1 MNGVHEREY
10 AHHPL
15 AVFILTSSVFQYM
28 YKWHHTYRF
37 STWSEMSTALATRIL
52 AAPTHASAPSPILRL
67 LATQHEFV
75 RTRLE
80 AGKVPTAPMLKAFLE
95 TLVQELRPLVK
106 AAPPTLQAFFKS
118 GLTSLGWVVASNS
131 PAPGSAPPQAEAVLG
146 FLDTALAECAAKT
159 GEFPVYG
166 TALAESVAKE
176 LMTGRSMM
184 NDGAIKHLTGD
195 AQANRIGVGLKWD
208 SEKNSYV
215 MGMTVDR
222 HFVAGTD
229 PYFSD
234 RVSTWKEEEFVP
246 WLAQQSD
253 ETLHGDG
260 NDGNPIHRGQMLSW
274 LGVGVV
280 ERLAASDPFLAQM
293 QAEKEALQA
302 AKHAAQK
309 ADAPARRLQLRKE
322 AAAAEEAAKAAKATR
337 QAEADA
343 AQADREKK
351 AAEEARVRAA
361 KEEKAQQ
368 ELAAAL
374 DTDDAALANMSKK
387 DVIALIRKF
396 ASPESD
402 LLVANARVLMSPAS
416 TKEQVV
422 ALWRQVKEAE
432 TR

>member
-1 MNGVHEREY
+1 
-10 AHHPL
+10 
-15 AVFILTSSVFQYM
+15 
-28 YKWHHTYRF
+28 
-37 STWSEMSTALATRIL
+37 MSTARAARVL
-52 AAPTHASAPSPILRL
+52 AAPTHASAPTPLLRL
-67 LATQHEFV
+67 LATKYEFV
-75 RTRLE
+75 RTRIE
-80 AGKVPTAPMLKAFLE
+80 AGKVPTAPMLKSFLE
-95 TLVQELRPLVK
+95 ALVQELRPHVK
-106 AAPPTLQAFFKS
+106 AAPLTLQEFLKS
-118 GLTSLGWVVASNS
+118 GLASLGWIVASNS

-146 FLDTALAECAAKT
+146 FLDSALAECAAKT

-166 TALAESVAKE
+166 TALAESVAEE
-176 LMTGRSMM
+176 LMTGRSIM
-184 NDGAIKHLTGD
+184 NDGAIKHFSCD
-195 AQANRIGVGLKWD
+195 AHANMKGVGLKWD

-215 MGMTVDR
+215 MGMTVDG
-222 HFVAGTD
+222 HFWGHGGGTW
-229 PYFSD
+229 
-234 RVSTWKEEEFVP
+234 TEEEFVP

-253 ETLHGDG
+253 EALYGDG
-260 NDGNPIHRGQMLSW
+260 NDGNPIHRGQMLGW

-280 ERLAASDPFLAQM
+280 ERLAASDPFLAEM

-302 AKHAAQK
+302 AVIRQAKAAKKAAKAAGHAAWI
-309 ADAPARRLQLRKE
+309 ADAPRRAAEEADAPRRAAEE
-322 AAAAEEAAKAAKATR
+322 AAVEEAAKAAR
-337 QAEADA
+337 QAQADK

-351 AAEEARVRAA
+351 AAEEARVQAA

-432 TR
+432 TS

>member
-1 MNGVHEREY
+1 VSPSVDIMNVDR
-10 AHHPL
+10 P
-15 AVFILTSSVFQYM
+15 
-28 YKWHHTYRF
+28 R
-37 STWSEMSTALATRIL
+37 ATRIL
-52 AAPTHASAPSPILRL
+52 AAPTHASAPTPLLRL
-67 LATQHEFV
+67 LATKHEFV

-95 TLVQELRPLVK
+95 ALVQELRPHVK
-106 AAPPTLQAFFKS
+106 AAPLTLQEFFKS
-118 GLTSLGWVVASNS
+118 GVTSLGWIIASNS

-146 FLDTALAECAAKT
+146 FLDSALAECAAKT

-166 TALAESVAKE
+166 TALAESVAEE

-184 NDGAIKHLTGD
+184 NDGAIEHLSCD
-195 AQANRIGVGLKWD
+195 AHANMTGVGLKWD

-215 MGMTVDR
+215 MGMTLDG
-222 HFVAGTD
+222 HFWTD
-229 PYFSD
+229 ISGRTCP
-234 RVSTWKEEEFVP
+234 RTWTKEEFVP

-253 ETLHGDG
+253 EMLHGNG
-260 NDGNPIHRGQMLSW
+260 NHGNPIHRGQILGW

-280 ERLAASDPFLAQM
+280 ERLAASDPFLAEM

-302 AKHAAQK
+302 AVSRQAK
-309 ADAPARRLQLRKE
+309 ADARQRKQAKAAAHAAWIADAPRRAADAPRRAAE
-322 AAAAEEAAKAAKATR
+322 EAAAEEAAKAAKAAQ
-337 QAEADA
+337 QAQADK

-351 AAEEARVRAA
+351 AAEEARVQAA

-402 LLVANARVLMSPAS
+402 LLMANARVLMSPAS

-432 TR
+432 TS